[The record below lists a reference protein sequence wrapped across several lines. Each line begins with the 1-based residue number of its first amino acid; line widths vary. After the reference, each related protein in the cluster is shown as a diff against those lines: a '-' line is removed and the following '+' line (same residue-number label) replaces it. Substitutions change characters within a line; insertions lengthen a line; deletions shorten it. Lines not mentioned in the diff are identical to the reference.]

1 MALREIR
8 LEGDPILNKVARPVV
23 KMSERMSTL
32 IDDMFETMYEGDGI
46 GLAAPQVGILRRI
59 FVIDCADVE
68 HGDEPDPLVFINP
81 EIIETSGEQKGSE
94 GCLSVPGKVANVTR
108 PNYVKLRAY
117 DRDMRLFEMEAE
129 EILARAILHENDHLD
144 GHLYPEIAEGAL
156 MDVDDIL
163 EEQDEDEQEEAES
176 RIVIKKKMRYLDS

>member
-8 LEGDPILNKVARPVV
+8 LEGDPVLKKIARPVTQ
-23 KMSERMSTL
+23 MTDRISTL
-32 IDDMFETMYEGDGI
+32 IDDMFDTMYEGEGI

-81 EIIETSGEQKGSE
+81 EILETSGEQRGSE
-94 GCLSVPGKVANVTR
+94 GCLSVPGKIANVTR

-117 DRDMRLFEMEAE
+117 DRDMKQFEMEAE
-129 EILARAILHENDHLD
+129 EILARVILHENDHLD

-156 MDVDDIL
+156 MDVEEVM
-163 EEQDEDEQEEAES
+163 EEQEGDEDAEEV
-176 RIVIKKKMRYLDS
+176 RIVVKKKVRYLD